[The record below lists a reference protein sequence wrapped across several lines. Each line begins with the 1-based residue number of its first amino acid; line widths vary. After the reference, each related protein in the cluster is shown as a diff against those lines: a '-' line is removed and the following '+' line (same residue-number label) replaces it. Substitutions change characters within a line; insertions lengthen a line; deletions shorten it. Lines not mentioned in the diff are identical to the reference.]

1 MITEKMNRKQ
11 SVVLFADML
20 GYSRLMDEDES
31 LALAMRR
38 KMETSIQSLI
48 PEFGGSIIQF
58 YGDGAMCTFSEA
70 QSALRC
76 AAKLQQILR
85 IDPEVPVRM
94 GLHAGEIAYDER
106 NIYGETVNIAA
117 RIESFGLPG
126 AVLFSKALAAA
137 LPQNTSLNIKKL
149 GLFQLK
155 NIEEPIEL
163 YALKGPRLLLP
174 NAHDLI
180 GKGQSLKKS
189 LAVLPFV
196 NMSSDPENEYFSDGI
211 AEEILNVV
219 SKVENLKVTARTS
232 SFSYKGRN
240 EDVRQIGKELG
251 VDTVLEGSVRK
262 AGQRVRITAQLINT
276 EDGYHLF
283 SETFDRTLDD
293 IFAIQDEI
301 ALKITDQLKERL
313 GIESRKKKHLV
324 EPPTHNLEAYN
335 AYLRGLFHWSQYSP
349 EEVEKAV
356 GHFQQAIDLDP
367 NFAKPYAIL
376 SFCLAFL
383 GGTTEMDHR
392 EAFPVARESALKA
405 VELNPQLVEAH
416 CALGLVRM
424 FYDWDFEGAEIYFEK
439 AAGINDQNINYL
451 VTYGLFLIAAG
462 RFPQAIQVLEKA
474 LEIDPISF
482 LAHAYLAEALA
493 TSGDFDPALM
503 VIAKMEKLFPENV
516 FLSLMKGNTYLMQ
529 GNFQKA
535 RQTLKRRIDMEAPI
549 FKDYVVARGL
559 AAAGLGDNERYFK
572 CKKRIEGMV
581 PDYPQSDLNIHRA
594 MLAVAVNDVDSML
607 DNLNQA
613 VEKHLPG
620 MVFVVNHPYWKKIY
634 QDERYK
640 ALVDKIQMKG
650 REIN

>member
-1 MITEKMNRKQ
+1 MNRKK
-11 SVVLFADML
+11 SVVMFADMM
-20 GYSRLMDEDES
+20 GYSRLMDEDEE

-38 KMETSIQSLI
+38 KMETSLQNLI
-48 PEFGGSIIQF
+48 PQFQGTIIQF

-70 QSALRC
+70 GRALHC

-85 IDPEVPVRM
+85 IDPEVPVRI
-94 GLHAGEIAYDER
+94 GLHIGEIAYDDR

-126 AVLFSKALAAA
+126 AILFSKQLAKN
-137 LPQNTSLNIKKL
+137 LPDDTSLTVKNL
-149 GLFQLK
+149 GPFKLK

-163 YALKGPRLLLP
+163 FALKAPHLLVP
-174 NAHDLI
+174 NAKQLA
-180 GKGQSLKKS
+180 GKGHSLKNS

-240 EDVRQIGKELG
+240 EDIRQIGKELG
-251 VDTVLEGSVRK
+251 VAAVLEGSVRK
-262 AGQRVRITAQLINT
+262 SGQRVRITAQLIST

-283 SETFDRTLDD
+283 SETYDRTLDD

-313 GIESRKKKHLV
+313 GIESKKKHLV
-324 EPPTHNLEAYN
+324 EAPTLNMDAYN
-335 AYLRGLFHWSQYSP
+335 AYLRGLFHWNQYSP
-349 EEVEKAV
+349 QEAQIAM
-356 GHFQQAIDLDP
+356 GLFQQAIDLDP

-383 GGTTEMDHR
+383 GGTTEM
-392 EAFPVARESALKA
+392 EPKKAFPVARESALRA
-405 VELNPQLVEAH
+405 VKLDPQLAEAH

-424 FYDWDFEGAEIYFEK
+424 FFDWDFEGAEMYFEK
-439 AAGINDQNINYL
+439 AAGINEKNSNYL
-451 VTYGLFLIAAG
+451 VTYGLFLVAAG
-462 RFPQAIQVLEKA
+462 RFPQAIQTLEKA

-493 TSGDFDPALM
+493 MSADFESALKL
-503 VIAKMEKLFPENV
+503 IEKMEGLFPHHV
-516 FLSLMKGNTYLMQ
+516 FMALMKGNIYLLK
-529 GNFQKA
+529 GDYEKA
-535 RQTLKRRIDMEAPI
+535 QEALKKKIEMELPI
-549 FKDYVVARGL
+549 FKDFVVARGI
-559 AAAGLGDNERYFK
+559 AAAGLGDTERYLK
-572 CKKRIEGMV
+572 CKKRIESLV

-594 MLAVAVNDVDSML
+594 MLAVADDDMGTML

-613 VEKHLPG
+613 VEKRLPG

-634 QDERYK
+634 RDERSK
-640 ALVDKIQMKG
+640 ALLEKIKMKG
-650 REIN
+650 RQIE

>member
-1 MITEKMNRKQ
+1 
-11 SVVLFADML
+11 
-20 GYSRLMDEDES
+20 
-31 LALAMRR
+31 
-38 KMETSIQSLI
+38 
-48 PEFGGSIIQF
+48 
-58 YGDGAMCTFSEA
+58 
-70 QSALRC
+70 
-76 AAKLQQILR
+76 
-85 IDPEVPVRM
+85 M
-94 GLHAGEIAYDER
+94 GLHAGDIAFDDR

-117 RIESFGLPG
+117 RIESFGMPG
-126 AVLFSKALAAA
+126 AVLFSQQLADA
-137 LPQNTSLNIKKL
+137 LPDNTTLSIKKL

-155 NIEEPIEL
+155 NIEGPIEL
-163 YALKGPRLLLP
+163 YALKGPHLLLP
-174 NAHDLI
+174 NARDLI
-180 GKGQSLKKS
+180 GKGQSLKNS

-219 SKVENLKVTARTS
+219 SKVESLKVTARTS

-283 SETFDRTLDD
+283 SETYDRTLDD

-313 GIESRKKKHLV
+313 GIEPKQRKKHLV
-324 EPPTHNLEAYN
+324 KPPTQNLEAYN
-335 AYLRGLFHWSQYSP
+335 AYLRGLFHWNQYSP
-349 EEVEKAV
+349 QEAEKAM
-356 GHFQQAIDLDP
+356 GHFQQAIELDP

-392 EAFPVARESALKA
+392 QAFPVARESALKA
-405 VELNPQLVEAH
+405 VELDPQLVEAH

-439 AAGINDQNINYL
+439 AAAINNENSNYL

-462 RFPQAIQVLEKA
+462 RFQQAIQLLEKA
-474 LEIDPISF
+474 EELDPLSF
-482 LAHAYLAEALA
+482 LAQAYLAEALA
-493 TSGDFDPALM
+493 MSGDFDHALK
-503 VIAKMEKLFPENV
+503 VIEKMEKQFPEHV
-516 FLSLMKGNTYLMQ
+516 FLALIKGNTLLIK
-529 GNFQKA
+529 GDHAKA
-535 RQTLKRRIDMEAPI
+535 RQALKKRIDMDAPV
-549 FKDYVVARGL
+549 FKDFVVARGL
-559 AAAGLGDNERYFK
+559 AAAGLGDEERYLK
-572 CKKRIEGMV
+572 CKKRIENMV

-607 DNLNQA
+607 YNLNQA

-634 QDERYK
+634 QDERSK
-640 ALVDKIQMKG
+640 ALVAKIKMKG
-650 REIN
+650 RVIH